1 MNAPINPVALDE
13 FREDRS
19 TRPAFLE
26 YLRIL
31 SRHRWAIIILTLL
44 FGLLG
49 LLRASMEVPRYGA
62 TATLLIDREGAD
74 YVDAREIY
82 TPGVSNF
89 EYFQT
94 QHQIL
99 QTRPLLELVAERVGS
114 NRILAAWATRPPISF
129 RSAAEASDQ
138 PELTPEE
145 ARQRATD
152 ILTGSLQVV
161 PMRNTQLVRL
171 YFSSPDA
178 KLSADLAN
186 ALANVYIE
194 NTLESRLQMSQDAA
208 QWLSG
213 RLGGLR
219 ERVEEAENR
228 LRAFREENSLVG
240 GGTADSL
247 QAQSVNMLTSQLAS
261 AQAARLDRE
270 RAYREVVEAERSGR
284 SMDQVTTVARDASV
298 SGLITQLRE
307 LETQQAQNSSRYG
320 PRHPEMVKIETAL
333 AAARLALKQQSD
345 RIADSIR
352 REYQAAQQVEN
363 EVRAQLE
370 RSRGELRT
378 ASSNSIR
385 LQQLE
390 RDVEAARSLYDRF
403 KAQFNLT
410 TETSNME
417 TSNARVVQAAMVNGF
432 RTHPNVRQMVV
443 TSALFGLVLSIVLA
457 FVLDHLDNTIKTAES
472 VEETLQLP
480 VLGLVPSIKSGGKKD
495 TGPMHYFSAN
505 PQSAFAESVRTLRT
519 GVLLSGVDKT
529 HRRLLMTSSVP
540 GEGKT
545 TMALN
550 LAQALSQ
557 MHKVLLI
564 DTDMRRPTVAKA
576 LGEKAPIAGLSQ
588 FIAGEVKIS
597 DCVVQL
603 EGTNTYLMTAGVIPA
618 NPLELLSSNRFVEA
632 LDQLGKIFDFILLD
646 APPALAVSDALVL
659 SRLVDGVLYVVRCD
673 STPKQAVMAGVKRL
687 RRVDANLVG
696 VLLNRVGERQH
707 GYGYGRY
714 SYYAEGYDQQHYGYY
729 GETRKEKSRGKA

>member
-1 MNAPINPVALDE
+1 MNAPINPAALDE
-13 FREDRS
+13 FREDRAAK
-19 TRPAFLE
+19 PAFLE
-26 YLRIL
+26 YIRIL
-31 SRHRWAIIILTLL
+31 SRHRWAIIVLTTL
-44 FGLLG
+44 FALLG

-62 TATLLIDREGAD
+62 TATLLIDREGAK

-99 QTRPLLELVAERVGS
+99 QTRPLLERVAERIGAQ
-114 NRILAAWATRPPISF
+114 RILEAWQMRPPISF
-129 RSAAEASDQ
+129 RRAAESSGA
-138 PELTPEE
+138 PELTPEQML
-145 ARQRATD
+145 QRATD
-152 ILTGSLQVV
+152 ILMGEIEVL

-171 YFSSPDA
+171 YFSSPDPV
-178 KLSADLAN
+178 LSADLAN
-186 ALANVYIE
+186 ALSNVYIE

-240 GGTADSL
+240 SGSADSL
-247 QAQSVNMLTSQLAS
+247 QAQSVNMLTGQLAA
-261 AQAARLDRE
+261 AQSARLDRE
-270 RAYREVVEAERSGR
+270 RAYREVVEAERAGR
-284 SMDQVTTVARDASV
+284 SMDQVTSVAREGSV
-298 SGLITQLRE
+298 GVLIGQVRD
-307 LETQQAQNSSRYG
+307 LETQKAQNSTRYG
-320 PRHPEMVKIETAL
+320 PRHPEMVKIESAL
-333 AAARLALKQQSD
+333 SAARLALKQQAD
-345 RIADSIR
+345 RVADSIR
-352 REYQAAQQVEN
+352 REYQAAQQVES

-370 RSRGELRT
+370 RSRGELRM

-410 TETSNME
+410 SETSKME
-417 TSNARVVQAAMVNGF
+417 TSNARVVQSATVNNY
-432 RTHPNVRQMVV
+432 RTFPNVRQMVI
-443 TSALFGLVLSIVLA
+443 TSALFGLVLSIALA
-457 FVLDHLDNTIKTAES
+457 FLLDHLDNTIKTAES
-472 VEETLQLP
+472 VEEALQLP
-480 VLGLVPSIKSGGKKD
+480 VLGLVPSVKTLNKKD

-505 PQSAFAESVRTLRT
+505 PRSAFSESVRTLRT

-529 HRRLLMTSSVP
+529 HRRLLVTSSVP

-576 LGEKAPIAGLSQ
+576 LGEKAPAAGLSQ
-588 FIAGEVKIS
+588 FITGEVKIS

-603 EGTNTYLMTAGVIPA
+603 DGTNTYLMTAGVIPA
-618 NPLELLSSNRFVEA
+618 NPLELLSSNRFTEA
-632 LDQLGKIFDFILLD
+632 LEQLGKIFDFILLD

-659 SRLVDGVLYVVRCD
+659 SRLVDGVLYVIRCD
-673 STPKQAVMAGVKRL
+673 STPKQAVIAGVKRL

-729 GETRKEKSRGKA
+729 GENRKEASGR

>member
-443 TSALFGLVLSIVLA
+443 TSALFGLVLSIVLGVGRGNA
-457 FVLDHLDNTIKTAES
+457 AASGSWPGAIDQVGRKEGHRANALFQCQPAERVRRIRAHPAHWCPFVRCGQDAS
-472 VEETLQLP
+472 A
-480 VLGLVPSIKSGGKKD
+480 LVD
-495 TGPMHYFSAN
+495 DFFSAGRGEDHHGIE
-505 PQSAFAESVRTLRT
+505 SGAGAEPDAQ
-519 GVLLSGVDKT
+519 GAVD
-529 HRRLLMTSSVP
+529 
-540 GEGKT
+540 
-545 TMALN
+545 
-550 LAQALSQ
+550 
-557 MHKVLLI
+557 
-564 DTDMRRPTVAKA
+564 
-576 LGEKAPIAGLSQ
+576 
-588 FIAGEVKIS
+588 
-597 DCVVQL
+597 
-603 EGTNTYLMTAGVIPA
+603 
-618 NPLELLSSNRFVEA
+618 
-632 LDQLGKIFDFILLD
+632 
-646 APPALAVSDALVL
+646 
-659 SRLVDGVLYVVRCD
+659 
-673 STPKQAVMAGVKRL
+673 
-687 RRVDANLVG
+687 
-696 VLLNRVGERQH
+696 
-707 GYGYGRY
+707 
-714 SYYAEGYDQQHYGYY
+714 
-729 GETRKEKSRGKA
+729 